1 MSPTWPVD
9 EDHPMRP
16 REILH
21 VQIRKVAHLSAQPV
35 NEDNGRSI
43 AVFDVV
49 NTVGTNVDEPALRGQ
64 RLLDTAGNVQRKNDE
79 PDDRNDAYGDDGQ
92 GNDCHVLTFVSI
104 RALALALR
112 A

>member
-1 MSPTWPVD
+1 
-9 EDHPMRP
+9 MRP

-21 VQIRKVAHLSAQPV
+21 LQIRKVAHLSAQPV

-79 PDDRNDAYGDDGQ
+79 PGDRDDAYG
-92 GNDCHVLTFVSI
+92 GNDCPVLTFVSM
-104 RALALALR
+104 RALALR